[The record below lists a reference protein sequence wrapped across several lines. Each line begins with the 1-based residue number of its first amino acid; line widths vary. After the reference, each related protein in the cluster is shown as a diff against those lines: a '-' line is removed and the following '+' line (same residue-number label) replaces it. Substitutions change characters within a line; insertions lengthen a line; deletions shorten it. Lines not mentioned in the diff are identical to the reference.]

1 MKQIKKFLSIF
12 ISLSLLLSIHNLA
25 YAEETSPSKPD
36 APQAVSSQKDTP
48 KETPPEE
55 KSISPSK
62 DNNKGGFINK
72 TLENLAR
79 YRWCIAFTLS
89 ISSQIIMTIWRNY
102 KHQKKTSAADIL
114 ASVLC
119 GVPYGVIDG
128 VIDCARWAIL
138 L

>member
-25 YAEETSPSKPD
+25 YAKKISPQKPD

-62 DNNKGGFINK
+62 DNNSNITLTPNKDSFFKDINNFYRYFK
-72 TLENLAR
+72 FYFLGTIMIQGLERAYPNVGPFAKNV
-79 YRWCIAFTLS
+79 WDIGNAIAVFS
-89 ISSQIIMTIWRNY
+89 
-102 KHQKKTSAADIL
+102 
-114 ASVLC
+114 
-119 GVPYGVIDG
+119 
-128 VIDCARWAIL
+128 L

>member
-25 YAEETSPSKPD
+25 YAKKISPQKPD

-62 DNNKGGFINK
+62 DNNSNTTLTPNKDSFFKDSNNFYKYFKFYFLGTIIIKGIEHTHPDIEPSIKNAWDIGN
-72 TLENLAR
+72 A
-79 YRWCIAFTLS
+79 IA
-89 ISSQIIMTIWRNY
+89 
-102 KHQKKTSAADIL
+102 
-114 ASVLC
+114 VL
-119 GVPYGVIDG
+119 
-128 VIDCARWAIL
+128 L